1 MKRNEKIT
9 HIMTNNPAT
18 VNLTHKLSEARKAMT
33 EGGFHHMPVVSGDN
47 LVGLLS
53 STDLLRVSYEYG
65 QDPRQT
71 DAVMDN
77 TMTIDQ
83 LMKDE
88 PITLSAGQ
96 TVRDAVGVFAEGSFH
111 SLPVVDGKK
120 LVGLVTTTD
129 VMRYMLDQY

>member
-9 HIMTNNPAT
+9 HIMTDKPST
-18 VNLTHKLSEARKAMT
+18 VYLTQKLSEARKSMA
-33 EGGFHHMPVVSGDN
+33 EGGFHHMPVVSGED

-77 TMTIDQ
+77 TMKIGE
-83 LMKDE
+83 LMRKE
-88 PITLSAGQ
+88 PITLSVNQ
-96 TVRDAVGVFAEGSFH
+96 TVRDAVGVFAEGRFH
-111 SLPVVDGKK
+111 SLPVVDGDK

-129 VMRYMLDQY
+129 VMKYMLEQY